1 MLCNTMYYM
10 ETVSL
15 RLDSGLARRI
25 EKEMAASG
33 YSTKT
38 EFIREAIRDR
48 LSEIDEKRN
57 AEWERLAAMRGI
69 LKGKGKAKTDE
80 EFRKLRE
87 EAGQEFIEMLEKR
100 FSQK

>member
-1 MLCNTMYYM
+1 MYYM

-15 RLDSGLARRI
+15 RLDPALARRI
-25 EKEMAASG
+25 EKEMASAG

-38 EFIREAIRDR
+38 EFIREAIRNR
-48 LSEIDEKRN
+48 LSEIEERRK

-80 EFRKLRE
+80 EFRKIRI
-87 EAGQEFIEMLEKR
+87 EAAEKYINELEKK
-100 FSQK
+100 FELNQK